1 MVAGFFTAVV
11 PVKPI
16 AVAKTRLCGDPALR
30 SRLALAFA
38 LDTVS
43 AVAACTGI
51 ARVVVVTDDAVVS
64 DALAPQPGVLVV
76 PDEPDAGLNAALRH
90 GVGVGRGMAPGDG
103 VLIVSSDLPALR
115 PDELAAA
122 LDDVP
127 ADGAA
132 FVCDTAGVGTTALAM
147 PPGVT
152 VEPRFGPRSH
162 AAHQQVAARID
173 RLDIRSVR
181 RDVDTWV
188 DLWDARRMG
197 VGMRTVA
204 ALS

>member
-1 MVAGFFTAVV
+1 MVQARWTAVV

-16 AVAKTRLCGDPALR
+16 ALAKTRLSADIGLR

-38 LDTVS
+38 ADTVA
-43 AVAACTGI
+43 AVVSCAGI
-51 ARVVVVTDDAVVS
+51 SRVVVVTDDATVS
-64 DALAPQPGVLVV
+64 DLVQRRPGVLVV
-76 PDEPDAGLNAALRH
+76 PDEPDAGLNPALEH
-90 GVGVGRGMAPGDG
+90 GAGVARRLAPEDG

-115 PDELAAA
+115 PYELAAT
-122 LDDVP
+122 LGDVAP
-127 ADGAA
+127 ETAA
-132 FVCDTAGVGTTALAM
+132 FVCDAAGLGTTVLAM

-173 RLDIRSVR
+173 RVDIPSVR

-188 DLWDARRMG
+188 DLWDARRLG
-197 VGMRTVA
+197 VGPRTAA
-204 ALS
+204 ALN

>member
-1 MVAGFFTAVV
+1 MVAGHWTAVV
-11 PVKPI
+11 PVKPV
-16 AVAKTRLCGDPALR
+16 AVAKTRLCLDPALR

-38 LDTVS
+38 VDTVS
-43 AVAACTGI
+43 AVAACAGVC
-51 ARVVVVTDDAVVS
+51 RVIVVTNDPDVS
-64 DALAPQPGVLVV
+64 DAVEPLPGVAVV
-76 PDEPDAGLNAALRH
+76 PDEPDAGLNPALWH
-90 GVGVGRGMAPGDG
+90 GVTVGRRMAPRDG

-115 PDELAAA
+115 PGELAAT

-127 ADGAA
+127 GDSAA
-132 FVCDTAGVGTTALAM
+132 FVGDTAGLGTTVLAM

-162 AAHQQVAARID
+162 AAHRQVAARID
-173 RLDIRSVR
+173 RVGIRSVR

-197 VGMRTVA
+197 VGPRTVA
-204 ALS
+204 ALG

>member
-1 MVAGFFTAVV
+1 MVAAHWTAVV
-11 PVKPI
+11 PVKPL
-16 AVAKTRLCGDPALR
+16 AMAKTRLCLDPALR
-30 SRLALAFA
+30 GRLALAFA
-38 LDTVS
+38 VDTLS
-43 AVAACTGI
+43 AVVACAGVR
-51 ARVVVVTDDAVVS
+51 RVVVVTSDPAVS
-64 DALAPQPGVLVV
+64 DAVEPLTGVVV
-76 PDEPDAGLNAALRH
+76 APDEPDAGLNPALWH
-90 GVGVGRGMAPGDG
+90 GVGVGRRMAPTDG

-127 ADGAA
+127 GDGAA
-132 FVCDTAGVGTTALAM
+132 FVSDAAGLGTTVLAM

-162 AAHQQVAARID
+162 AAHRQVAARID
-173 RLDIRSVR
+173 RADIRSVR

-197 VGMRTVA
+197 VGPRTVA
-204 ALS
+204 ALG